1 MGLSFKT
8 PAFPTLYWGCLISFF
23 SRASPEGRLAGGS
36 FFFAYATLRYVQFT
50 PLFDQGR
57 TMAARLS
64 NATLASV
71 FQTFDLDK
79 NDRLNSTEFLALI
92 KVCFHAI

>member
-1 MGLSFKT
+1 
-8 PAFPTLYWGCLISFF
+8 
-23 SRASPEGRLAGGS
+23 
-36 FFFAYATLRYVQFT
+36 
-50 PLFDQGR
+50 
-57 TMAARLS
+57 MAARLS

-92 KVCFHAI
+92 KVCSLYCSASMLQCNICCRMFVHLRVMSFACAFYRPCSGCAMGAHRRMEKLWRLLQMWLTE

>member
-1 MGLSFKT
+1 M
-8 PAFPTLYWGCLISFF
+8 LYFACCVFF
-23 SRASPEGRLAGGS
+23 SCLPRGEAGGS
-36 FFFAYATLRYVQFT
+36 FFFAYATLRYGTYNSLT